1 MKTSRLSQK
10 IHKWL
15 GLLVGIQL
23 VIWTISGFYMVVIDI
38 DIIHGDHLVQP
49 AAELSAES
57 VREFSTKLPQL
68 TRTYPEAQSLSLESL
83 AGRAVF
89 KVKTP
94 SGTLLLDALNGE
106 TITAIDNSR
115 INQLANIYYAGSG
128 VIQNATLIES
138 NPPREIGA
146 RPLPIWRIDFDDI
159 WGTTLYISPITGAL
173 ATRRHTLWRVFDFVW
188 MLHIMDYDEREDINN
203 ILLRIVS
210 ILAFL
215 LVLSGIWY
223 LYFRL
228 NVKSW
233 FSKVSS

>member
-1 MKTSRLSQK
+1 LKTSRLSQK